1 MGQTPVWQLW
11 STPLSAA
18 RPHCQLQLIPTN
30 VMRCVRRVSASAS
43 LSSVTTERKAC
54 DNVLGKI
61 LDCPSFL
68 FNDLSCALRWRTQEY
83 LCNCLKIEASHLSPS
98 FCAWH
103 WMHAPRCLS
112 LFKQV
117 VQSFRMHTCSL
128 GLSISSL
135 ISGGTPPANRIPL
148 RLLLSLAKFAKVFAA
163 ISVVLFV
170 EPESSNLTSR
180 CIAPASRIAEKNWS
194 VVDRLP
200 TTAAAL
206 SITSCSQQGALRNY
220 KKLKYTCTS
229 SHLCITKKTHHSL
242 SLH

>member
-1 MGQTPVWQLW
+1 
-11 STPLSAA
+11 
-18 RPHCQLQLIPTN
+18 
-30 VMRCVRRVSASAS
+30 
-43 LSSVTTERKAC
+43 
-54 DNVLGKI
+54 
-61 LDCPSFL
+61 
-68 FNDLSCALRWRTQEY
+68 
-83 LCNCLKIEASHLSPS
+83 
-98 FCAWH
+98 
-103 WMHAPRCLS
+103 MHGPRCLS

-206 SITSCSQQGALRNY
+206 SITSCSQHEALTKC
-220 KKLKYTCTS
+220 KKPEEHLDYICLS
-229 SHLCITKKTHHSL
+229 SHLCTNKENHQSWFLASSTEPALQIWSDVTTL
-242 SLH
+242 SIWHQYSPDL